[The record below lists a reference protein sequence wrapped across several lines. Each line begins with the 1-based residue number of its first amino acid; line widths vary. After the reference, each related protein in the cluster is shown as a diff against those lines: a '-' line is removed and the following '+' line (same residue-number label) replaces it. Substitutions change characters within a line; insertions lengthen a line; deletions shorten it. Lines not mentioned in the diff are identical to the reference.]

1 MIQRIQTLYMVLA
14 LVVVGILVGYFP
26 MWLVGEKPFM
36 IADNPVYLF
45 GLGLSLGI
53 VLANIFN
60 FKKRKLQ
67 VVLNRL
73 VIFISFAVFGFM
85 LYEYITLKSDE
96 TIYFGYSLLS
106 PLAMV
111 VFLSLANRGII
122 KDEELIR
129 SADRIR

>member
-14 LVVVGILVGYFP
+14 LIVVGILVGYFP
-26 MWLVGEKPFM
+26 MWLVGEKAFM
-36 IADNPVYLF
+36 VAENPVYLF

>member
-14 LVVVGILVGYFP
+14 VVVVGILMAYFP
-26 MWLVGEKPFM
+26 MWLVGEEPFM
-36 IADNPVYLF
+36 VADNPVYLF

-53 VLANIFN
+53 VLANVFN

-73 VIFISFAVFGFM
+73 VIFISFGVFGFM
-85 LYEYITLKSDE
+85 LYEYITLKSDD
-96 TIYFGYSLLS
+96 TIYFGYSLMS
-106 PLAMV
+106 PLVLV
-111 VFLSLANRGII
+111 VFMSLANRGII